1 MHIQRRTGHQSPEI
15 TVTTAQDCRPRG
27 RCGIPSR
34 SVPFAARGLRRA
46 DGDEAVTAPG
56 DRHEALLNRH
66 VGGALLDI
74 PILAMQDRPILANS
88 HKAAVRRGHGEESHR
103 IIICVREGGRRHPFN
118 AVPAGPHT
126 PCGSV
131 VGSACRKGRPAAPRR
146 GTRRRPATTRLSPT
160 RRAAAR
166 CRRSAIMAASGGRV
180 PPPDH
185 HEGPVVHPVLSH
197 RRYPHDT

>member
-1 MHIQRRTGHQSPEI
+1 MHIQRRTGHHSPEI

-66 VGGALLDI
+66 VGGALPDI

-103 IIICVREGGRRHPFN
+103 IIIRVREGARRHPIN
-118 AVPAGPHT
+118 AVPAGPHP
-126 PCGSV
+126 PCGSVHAAFQRTEKMDWNREFV

-146 GTRRRPATTRLSPT
+146 GTRRRPATTRAISNSPRSGSLSEVCYHGSVG
-160 RRAAAR
+160 RAGSAA
-166 CRRSAIMAASGGRV
+166 
-180 PPPDH
+180 
-185 HEGPVVHPVLSH
+185 GPS
-197 RRYPHDT
+197 